1 MYMYFYSS
9 KVLDV
14 FIKAAEY
21 MEIPV
26 RRIDD
31 EPLHKLL
38 LLVRSELNLDSKNIK
53 QEQAKFLKQHPQLV
67 KVWELLFQIRYGF
80 NS

>member
-1 MYMYFYSS
+1 MLCCCSS
-9 KVLDV
+9 KVLDI

-21 MEIPV
+21 SEIPV

-53 QEQAKFLKQHPQLV
+53 QEQAKFLKQHPLLV
-67 KVWELLFQIRYGF
+67 KVSFEVCLLVSKFDI
-80 NS
+80 

>member
-1 MYMYFYSS
+1 MSDMLFNGVLILYICNFFPS

-14 FIKAAEY
+14 FIKASEY

-38 LLVRSELNLDSKNIK
+38 LLVRGELNLDSKNIK

-67 KVWELLFQIRYGF
+67 KV
-80 NS
+80 

>member
-1 MYMYFYSS
+1 MLLSS

-26 RRIDD
+26 RRVDD

-53 QEQAKFLKQHPQLV
+53 QEQAKFLKQHPPLV
-67 KVWELLFQIRYGF
+67 KVLLVSNFQIIRCEF
-80 NS
+80 